1 MICSFLLSETLE
13 LDENLTIAKVID
25 SRKQKNFS
33 LCRVILIG
41 SKKKKK
47 KKNAQF
53 SDGRTKK
60 A

>member
-47 KKNAQF
+47 KNAQF